1 MKKFLS
7 VLIIILVLGS
17 NISVYADE
25 NNNDINSEVIEFNL
39 QDYYEYNDSKL
50 GIEAYSL
57 QKSEIKEAIYNGL
70 VNLKDKI
77 NITSYISD
85 VNNDN
90 ESINEILSLYFDV
103 LNEHP
108 EIFYSKNSIRVG
120 YSYNPSTNKITYIEF
135 LVSYLYDEDTINSM
149 KNELNEKIDYIQNNY
164 LNGVNDKLQQEY
176 IIHDYIVNNT
186 TYDYENYTNNTIPQ
200 EDYTVYGALV
210 NGVAVCEGYSKA
222 ALLLFNKVG
231 IEAGIVTSSAMN
243 HAWNYVNIDN
253 QYYHV
258 DLTFDD
264 PVPESNRV
272 RYNYFNLTNTEMLRD
287 HYGWNES
294 LYPSFS
300 DVSLSSLRNLVVNQG
315 SNIARVNNRLYYI
328 DGQILYSTDLY
339 GGDKKIE
346 DSVGYGYM
354 PIPYKNSI
362 IFIDKLNINDTI
374 KRYDLS
380 LKSISTLYEANGKVS
395 GIYTKDDILYIK
407 TEDGLKDIKLS
418 VEGDLNDD
426 GIIDINDIALIATK
440 YNLTSTSSGWNKAY
454 DLNLD
459 GIIDIFDMVYVSK
472 YLN

>member
-7 VLIIILVLGS
+7 VAIIIFILCN
-17 NISVYADE
+17 NITVYADE
-25 NNNDINSEVIEFNL
+25 NNNDINKEVVEFNL
-39 QDYYEYNDSKL
+39 QDYYKYNDSKL

-70 VNLKDKI
+70 MNLKTKI

-85 VNNDN
+85 INNDN
-90 ESINEILSLYFDV
+90 ESINEILALYFDV

-120 YSYNPSTNKITYIEF
+120 YSINPATNKITYIEF
-135 LVSYLYDEDTINSM
+135 LVDYLYDEDTINSM
-149 KNELNEKIDYIQNNY
+149 KSKINEKIDYIQNNY
-164 LNGVNDKLQQEY
+164 LNGVTDKLQQEY

-186 TYDYENYTNNTIPQ
+186 TYDYENYKNNTIPQ
-200 EDYTVYGALV
+200 ESYTVYGALV

-231 IEAGIVTSSAMN
+231 IESGIVTSSAMN

-253 QYYHV
+253 NYYHL
-258 DLTFDD
+258 DLTWDD
-264 PVPESNRV
+264 PVPETNRV
-272 RYNYFNLTNTEMLRD
+272 RYNYFNLTNVEMLRD

-300 DVSLSSLRNLVVNQG
+300 DISLSVLRELVVNQG

-339 GGDKKIE
+339 GKNKKIE
-346 DSVGYGYM
+346 DYVGYGYM

-362 IFIDKLNINDTI
+362 IFIDKFNLNDIV

-380 LKSISTLYEANGKVS
+380 LKLISTLYEANGTVS
-395 GIYTKDDILYIK
+395 QIYTKDDILYIN
-407 TEDGLKDIKLS
+407 TEDGLKDIKLN
-418 VEGDLNDD
+418 VEGDLNND
-426 GIIDINDIALIATK
+426 GIIDINDIALMATK

-454 DLNLD
+454 DLNND
-459 GIIDIFDMVYVSK
+459 NIIDLFDLVILSK
-472 YLN
+472 KVA